1 MELPSLPEMSTYTM
15 VSTVLYA
22 VDMGPSCTAI
32 LSRWSSMYKRHLC
45 FVLSLDGSTIWS
57 SLKMLRSAALVAFT
71 LLAIV
76 HGKQVGTLTAET
88 PPSITVQECSASRTC
103 ATQGQVHCAQ
113 LNLAPGSQYHQ
124 LDQLLHRK
132 GVGHSRRQMFIYS
145 MVRARTSYSASRT
158 RSLPLVPTSSCRI
171 FPAV

>member
-1 MELPSLPEMSTYTM
+1 MDPDINLPSLPEMPAI
-15 VSTVLYA
+15 LYA
-22 VDMGPSCTAI
+22 VDMGSSCTTI
-32 LSRWSSMYKRHLC
+32 LWSSMYKRHPVFCSQSRWVNDLVFAQDAPLSCSRCLHSSCYCARQTGRHPHSGNSSFLHCSGMLC
-45 FVLSLDGSTIWS
+45 WS
-57 SLKMLRSAALVAFT
+57 NLR
-71 LLAIV
+71 
-76 HGKQVGTLTAET
+76 H
-88 PPSITVQECSASRTC
+88 P
-103 ATQGQVHCAQ
+103 GQVRCAQ